1 MWCRCS
7 AILFCKEYSLTLKRL
22 EVRRPDIGG
31 VVVLGQPGIG
41 TSLLWTGEQHSC
53 SLIISLTSGF
63 PDMGSLPYR
72 LMITLCCYRHHRV
85 LKPLSHMSRVDT
97 STGESATILPSL
109 PFPRPPIREE
119 EPKEKWG
126 HINPAKEHKLS

>member
-1 MWCRCS
+1 MQCHPLPQG
-7 AILFCKEYSLTLKRL
+7 IFFNL
-22 EVRRPDIGG
+22 EETGSPSVRYWRSGT
-31 VVVLGQPGIG
+31 VVLGQPGIG
-41 TSLLWTGEQHSC
+41 TSLLWTCEQHSC